1 VPADEPSCSCYE
13 KHLAILTIRAPVI
26 QRARLKIRPVQ
37 YLLDIGV
44 LSAASFL
51 AYALWFEFDV
61 PRSLFRQ
68 AVTQL
73 PLVIL
78 VQFGAL
84 SLRVLRRL
92 FWEN

>member
-1 VPADEPSCSCYE
+1 
-13 KHLAILTIRAPVI
+13 
-26 QRARLKIRPVQ
+26 
-37 YLLDIGV
+37 V

-61 PRSLFRQ
+61 PRSVFRQ

-78 VQFGAL
+78 VQFGVL